1 MPRFLPLLVL
11 TLPIVALAAPP
22 APQLAPSEGIVPEG
36 TIYETVLFEGKR
48 IGVHTLSA
56 TREPGGK
63 FTRITSA
70 MDLTLSRFGTIVKLR
85 REEGA
90 RLTAEGKIFG
100 TFLTQTQD
108 GSKGMSLTGT
118 VIDETLLVRILPLDA
133 ERRVPWD
140 ASALDPWVA
149 LHQFAG
155 KKLETG
161 DKVNFTR
168 WEPLYNRVITVRGTV
183 RGQERT
189 TVLVKGGDKMRD
201 LRRIDFVP
209 DALEVGKTRV
219 VPARQTW
226 WLDDEGIPQRRQTT
240 LDGLGQLTLLRSDRT
255 SATAAITNVVP
266 DVGKASFAPLNKM
279 LRLPYQSTKL
289 RYRISVRDEI
299 DLKDL
304 FISDDHQTARVVEGK
319 IELTVAP
326 PRSGSEAGKNKAK
339 PEELAPS
346 FYLDH
351 DDDRV
356 KQVAKRAAG
365 DETDSWKKAQ
375 KIERFV
381 RTFLR
386 NDNTAEL
393 VPVSKIVRDA
403 RGDCRHH
410 AFLTTALLRANG
422 LPART
427 AIGLL
432 YVHRGTPVFGFH
444 MWSEVLIDG
453 RWRGLDSTLGNG
465 GVSAA
470 HVKVTDHH
478 WFNVVSMEPL
488 LPAQKV
494 VGKVRFE
501 LLPEE

>member
-11 TLPIVALAAPP
+11 ALPTVALADPP
-22 APQLAPSEGIVPEG
+22 ALPEG
-36 TIYETVLFEGKR
+36 TVYETVLFEGKR
-48 IGVHTLSA
+48 IGVHTLSVA
-56 TREPGGK
+56 REPGGK
-63 FTRITSA
+63 FTRVTSA
-70 MDLTLSRFGTIVKLR
+70 LDLTLSRFGTRVKLR

-90 RLTAEGKIFG
+90 RLTADGKIFG
-100 TFLTQTQD
+100 TFMTQSQD
-108 GSKGMSLTGT
+108 GGKGTSLIGT
-118 VIDETLLVRILPLDA
+118 VIDDNLMVRVLPLDA

-140 ASALDPWVA
+140 AAALDPWAA
-149 LHQFAG
+149 LHPFAG
-155 KKLETG
+155 KKLEAG
-161 DKVNFTR
+161 DKLTFTR
-168 WEPLYNRVITVRGTV
+168 WEPLYNRVLTVRATVRGI
-183 RGQERT
+183 ERT
-189 TVLVKGGDKMRD
+189 PAIVKGVDKMRD
-201 LRRIDFVP
+201 LRRVELVP
-209 DALEVGKTRV
+209 DALEAGTTRV

-240 LDGLGQLTLLRSDRT
+240 LDGLGQLTLLRTDKA
-255 SATAAITNVVP
+255 SATTAITGGVP

-289 RYRISVRDEI
+289 TYRITVRDESN
-299 DLKDL
+299 LKDL
-304 FISDDHQTARVVEGK
+304 FVSDDHQTARIVGDK
-319 IELTVAP
+319 IELTVEP
-326 PRSGSEAGKNKAK
+326 PRSGGVAGKSKAK
-339 PEELAPS
+339 PEDLAPN

-351 DDDRV
+351 DDERV
-356 KQVAKRAAG
+356 QQVAKRAAG
-365 DETDSWKKAQ
+365 DEADDWKKAQ

-386 NDNTAEL
+386 NDNAAEL

-444 MWSEVLIDG
+444 MWSEVFIDG

-478 WFNVVSMEPL
+478 WFNVVSLAPL

-501 LLPEE
+501 LLPGE